1 MPQVITTERRMLR
14 YNFTPE
20 EHLANCAEM
29 ARLYDAASEMEG
41 THKSI
46 KAKLKEDEENVN
58 AMLQRSCRLVRD
70 QHDFRETDCRWVLND
85 PKEGQKSCYRADT
98 EVLVEVKGMESWEK
112 QDTLKFDDK
121 QEDLPMDP
129 PLATDAEVAAAIQA
143 GQAGPGDPAAVNHAA
158 PTHAEKLAARKE
170 ETERKKSLREAGNE
184 TEPRDGE

>member
-1 MPQVITTERRMLR
+1 MPQLVTTERRMLR

-29 ARLYDAASEMEG
+29 ARLYDAASELEA
-41 THKSI
+41 THKQV
-46 KAKLKEDEENVN
+46 KAKLKEDAENIS
-58 AMLQRSCRLVRD
+58 ASIQRVCRYVRD
-70 QHDFRETDCRWVLND
+70 MCDHRETDCRWVLND

-112 QDTLKFDDK
+112 QDTLKFEDK

-129 PLATDAEVAAAIQA
+129 PLATDAEVAAAVA
-143 GQAGPGDPAAVNHAA
+143 TAEPVAEGPA

-170 ETERKKSLREAGNE
+170 ETERKKALREAGNE
-184 TEPRDGE
+184 PEAAE